1 MMKKNT
7 PATVDGYIA
16 AAPRETQAKLLQ
28 VRAAIRS
35 VAPDAVESISYR
47 MPCYDKGKIAWFGL
61 MTAHIGLYLRP
72 PIIAEHKI
80 ELSAYKTT
88 KSAVQFPLQT
98 KIPVPLVKR
107 LVRARIKKNQMQK
120 KK

>member
-7 PATVDGYIA
+7 PATIEDYIA
-16 AAPRETQAKLLQ
+16 AAPTETQAKLRQ

-35 VAPDAVESISYR
+35 VAPNAVESISYR
-47 MPCYDKGKIAWFGL
+47 MPCFDKGKVAWFGL

-80 ELSAYKTT
+80 ELAAYKTT
-88 KSAVQFPLQT
+88 KSAVQFPLHT
-98 KIPVPLVKR
+98 KIPVALIKR
-107 LVRARIKKNQMQK
+107 LVKARIKKNQTQK